1 MLTSRTILVLT
12 ALNAVFLGG
21 SLIAQFGRSFADEE
35 LPILRGRG
43 LQIVDSHGQ
52 IRASIAVMEPEDR
65 TQGAETVLLR
75 LITEKGRPT
84 VKLSASEPATG
95 LSLAGPTGTSSTYII
110 LKAEGNESSVK
121 LSNEAGRQQVVAP

>member
-35 LPILRGRG
+35 LPILRARG

-110 LKAEGNESSVK
+110 L
-121 LSNEAGRQQVVAP
+121 